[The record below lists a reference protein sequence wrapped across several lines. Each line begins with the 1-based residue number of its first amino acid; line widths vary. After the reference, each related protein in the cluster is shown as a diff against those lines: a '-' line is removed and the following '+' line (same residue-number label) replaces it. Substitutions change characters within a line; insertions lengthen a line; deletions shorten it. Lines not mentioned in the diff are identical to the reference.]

1 MTSYNK
7 INNTDIVFLIRS
19 NVMSKIKYDL
29 VQVILFLLLVK
40 ANY

>member
-29 VQVILFLLLVK
+29 VQVILLLPLVK

>member
-29 VQVILFLLLVK
+29 VQVILLLLLVK